1 MSPTRWIIGCTLVAA
16 VSSPAMAARAAGDMG
31 TQDLGQRTG
40 TSARTRT
47 IDSGATGGG
56 DLSGT
61 TSSHTSDAPASA
73 SSESGDGD
81 RSGPL
86 PVSTGDRQAPAP
98 HSNVGWQSLDRK
110 SVV

>member
-61 TSSHTSDAPASA
+61 TSSHATPSETESQRAWSKPFCANRTTPMPSASA
-73 SSESGDGD
+73 
-81 RSGPL
+81 
-86 PVSTGDRQAPAP
+86 
-98 HSNVGWQSLDRK
+98 
-110 SVV
+110 

>member
-16 VSSPAMAARAAGDMG
+16 VSSPAMAARAADDMG

-47 IDSGATGGG
+47 IDSGAAGGG
-56 DLSGT
+56 DLSGA
-61 TSSHTSDAPASA
+61 TSRASDAPASA

-81 RSGPL
+81 RSGSL

-98 HSNVGWQSLDRK
+98 HSNVGWQSLLPG
-110 SVV
+110 SIQ